1 MKLYFLFALILFSF
15 IQVNAQIVDGDNI
28 KYGNEWIEF
37 DKDYYKIPIYEDGI
51 YHITYQTL
59 KNSGIDIDNI
69 NGKDFQLFVYG
80 EEIPVYTSTED
91 NFGEND
97 YIEFYGEKNR
107 SQLDYYLYRTKSH
120 LFNPNYS
127 LFTDTASYFLTW
139 DKTKINNRYGNLENN
154 LSGNLPSVE
163 PYYFHQEKYVYNSD
177 FNKPLRD
184 SENHVYRS
192 NFDVGEGYGS
202 PLAKTN
208 TFTLHTSNIYNEG
221 QPVDLNIR
229 LATNGGTHEIDFF
242 LDNELKKQIAV
253 EKFICE
259 DINIPLLLDDLSSS
273 MNLTIQGNHNTDL
286 YDKNTVS
293 EIVLKYTREF
303 DFLNKDFFRFKIKA
317 SNFKKYFEIRNF
329 NTEGDEFVIYDLKN
343 KTRLIPEVDKVNNL
357 VKFVLPP
364 SNTERDLI
372 LVNLGKTLKNIDDL
386 ELTKFHNFLQDKDKN
401 YIIITAK
408 NAFIDDNNTN
418 WVTEY
423 ENYRS
428 SAEGG
433 NFKTLVVDVQDIYD
447 QFGYGVNRHAQG
459 MNNFIIFIKDFFDS
473 PEYIFLIGKGLEYNE
488 IRTNDQLNDPLNT
501 FFVPTYGFPGSD
513 NLFAARYNTN
523 YPVLAIGRIAAK
535 NWQQI
540 KNYLDKVKKHE
551 NYQKYYQTIEDK
563 FWMKKV
569 IHLVGGTSDIIN
581 GIRSSLKVMGNI
593 ISNNKFGAYV
603 HTYERTSGTAQES
616 VTKLITDDIE
626 NGAGIVTFYGH
637 SGVSGGDFNISNIK
651 GDRYPVFFSLGCYS
665 GNIHTNILSG
675 QSERFVLDENGVIVY
690 AGTSGTGF
698 TGVLASLGKSIYTL
712 AGTEYYGQGLGKAIQ
727 KAIEFNGNNTGDA
740 SVTLNQQF
748 TYHGDPAVKLYAH
761 PGPDYVIDYA
771 TTTTEPMVINSNSD
785 DFLLNFDVIN
795 LGYNTGDSLMIKVLR
810 KIPNGAVDTIF
821 QKVKSPAA
829 RETVSVKLKTYHT
842 AGIGENCVS
851 IYLDPDNKIAEFP
864 DPDAENNNQ
873 LSNQNGDNKYCFYII
888 NNGAKTIYPGEFSI
902 VNKQDLELQAST
914 YNYFVKPNKYIFQI
928 DTTELFNSPAL
939 KTGEVN
945 SIGGMMSWKPGIN
958 LEHNTVYYWRI
969 SPDSI
974 SPTSPYLWDNSSFI
988 YLQNSSEGWNQS
1000 HYYQFLKDEFD
1011 NLEMNKR
1018 KIDFS
1023 SFLRSFKF
1031 NIRKFDK
1038 TDATMVE
1045 RDGKELHGLNPWPL
1059 TPAIII
1065 AAYGPRTKFY
1075 KNKTGTDFG
1084 STKWKP
1090 ISFIYKTNK
1099 IEHRKGIKDLLE
1111 AIPDSA
1117 TIMFYTYANGETESL
1132 QIQDWENDSLQLGY
1146 NIFSVLESYGSNL
1159 IRKLK
1164 TRGTVPYLFVF
1175 KKGKGPIVEK
1185 IGKTASSSI
1194 NAIVD
1199 IQERNSNGV
1208 LNSTII
1214 GPVKKWDKLIWK
1226 ESNKEASDITKIKL
1240 YGINNQFNEFMLID
1254 SLISIYEYDLS
1265 DINSEEF
1272 PFIQIELSM
1281 SDDDDKRTPPT
1292 FNFWRVLFQDLPDA
1306 VLVNNDE
1313 AYFYKDT
1320 MYFGDKLK
1328 FKTKVY
1334 NNSLADL
1341 DSLPV
1346 RYKIKKQNNEEI
1358 VVDKKYAPLPAGSFY
1373 YIDFEHSTNE
1383 LEGLN
1388 EFTVE
1393 VNPDRTQKEKYYFNN
1408 VGIKRFFVR
1417 LDNENPV
1424 LDVTFDSEHIMD
1436 GDIISPKPEINI
1448 MVKDNNKYLLL
1459 NDISIFKKLT
1469 IITPSGNIIDE
1480 PIENN
1485 SKLEF
1490 IPAESVENNKAQL
1503 IYKPEFTE
1511 EGEYQMIVQATDI
1524 TGNLSGDNE
1533 YKISFRIILKEQI
1546 SNVYNY
1552 PNPFSTKTKFVFTLT
1567 GAEVPENIIIRIM
1580 TLSGKIVRE
1589 LTSIDLGEFKIGK
1602 NITKKYWDG
1611 TDEFGSKL
1619 ANGIYLYQ
1627 IKAVNSEGKEY
1638 DLMDGGDND
1647 KKYFKQGFGK
1657 LVILR

>member
-1 MKLYFLFALILFSF
+1 MKLYSLFALILFSF
-15 IQVNAQIVDGDNI
+15 IQINAQIVDGDNI

-37 DKDYYKIPIYEDGI
+37 DKDYYKIPVYEDGI

-91 NFGEND
+91 IFGEND

-127 LFTDTASYFLTW
+127 LFTDTVSYFLTW

-259 DINIPLLLDDLSSS
+259 EINIPLLLDDLSPS

-286 YDKNTVS
+286 YDKNSVS

-303 DFLNKDFFRFKIKA
+303 DFLNKDFFRFNIEA

-343 KTRLIPEVDKVNNL
+343 NTRLIPEVDKINNL

-727 KAIEFNGNNTGDA
+727 KAIELNGNNTGDA

-829 RETVSVKLKTYHT
+829 RETVSVKLKTYYT

-945 SIGGMMSWKPGIN
+945 SIGGMMSWKPEIN
-958 LEHNTVYYWRI
+958 PEHNTVYYWRI

-974 SPTSPYLWDNSSFI
+974 NPVTSYLWDNSSFI

-1000 HYYQFLKDEFD
+1000 HYYQYLKDEPAGISINKKRKFVYD
-1011 NLEMNKR
+1011 LNPKDVRIVGQKYDPTNPKIAWVNGSNFASFNPINKR
-1018 KIDFS
+1018 PCITIIGIGPKKYFKNPNGNYGNISGLSSYTWCFKMNSIDT
-1023 SFLRSFKF
+1023 R
-1031 NIRKFDK
+1031 I
-1038 TDATMVE
+1038 
-1045 RDGKELHGLNPWPL
+1045 
-1059 TPAIII
+1059 
-1065 AAYGPRTKFY
+1065 
-1075 KNKTGTDFG
+1075 
-1084 STKWKP
+1084 
-1090 ISFIYKTNK
+1090 
-1099 IEHRKGIKDLLE
+1099 GIKNLLNDM
-1111 AIPDSA
+1111 PDSA
-1117 TIMFYTYANGETESL
+1117 TVFIYTVLDDGSVGLHPEEWA
-1132 QIQDWENDSLQLGY
+1132 QDSLSVGY
-1146 NIFSVLESYGSNL
+1146 NVFSILENYGATK
-1159 IRKLK
+1159 IRLMEQK
-1164 TRGTVPYLFVF
+1164 GTVPYVFVF

-1185 IGKTASSSI
+1185 IGKTINDKFEVEVLAHNTLPNGSI
-1194 NAIVD
+1194 Y
-1199 IQERNSNGV
+1199 
-1208 LNSTII
+1208 STII
-1214 GPVKKWDKLIWK
+1214 GPVKEWEKLIWK
-1226 ESNKEASDITKIKL
+1226 ESNKLDNDLSYLKIYKYDNDL
-1240 YGINNQFNEFMLID
+1240 IQSSELDSIN
-1254 SLISIYEYDLS
+1254 SIYEYNLNS
-1265 DINSEEF
+1265 INAEEF
-1272 PFIQIELSM
+1272 PYIRFELFSE
-1281 SDDDDKRTPPT
+1281 DKQDKSPT
-1292 FNFWRVLFQDLPDA
+1292 DIDFWRVLYQDLPDA

-1313 AYFYKDT
+1313 TYFYKDT

-1341 DSLPV
+1341 DSLQV

-1358 VVDKKYAPLPAGSFY
+1358 IVDKKYAPLFSGSFY

-1627 IKAVNSEGKEY
+1627 VKAVNNDGKEY
-1638 DLMDGGDND
+1638 DLIDGGDND